1 MRGRFRSS
9 VTELNTTE
17 NYTQEMQS
25 IKEQAI
31 ADGSFM
37 KAPNGKSTNLTEK
50 QWLLVRTKNFI
61 NWFGDWI
68 NNPSEASKVVDEN
81 GEPLVVYHGSP
92 NNWNVYNPKLFA
104 SNTDEGDYGQGLY
117 LSSIKSK
124 AEQYGNIKELF
135 VNSKIPFRVG
145 LDSKI
150 GSIQEATR
158 RGQIV
163 DLFGRENAPE
173 ELKQYDS
180 VLYTGG
186 EGKYEEIV
194 ITNPN
199 QIKSA
204 TSNTGEFSTIN
215 DDIRYSSVT
224 ERPIKV
230 PSVTSF
236 AERLQVQQQPKFAYL
251 VARGEISTYCR

>member
-1 MRGRFRSS
+1 
-9 VTELNTTE
+9 
-17 NYTQEMQS
+17 
-25 IKEQAI
+25 
-31 ADGSFM
+31 M
-37 KAPNGKSTNLTEK
+37 KAPNGKPTNLTER
-50 QWLLVRTKNFI
+50 QWLQVRTKNFI
-61 NWFGDWI
+61 DWFGDWI
-68 NNPSEASKVVDEN
+68 NNPSQASKVVDEN

-104 SNTDEGDYGQGLY
+104 NNTDEGDYGQGLY

-204 TSNTGEFSTIN
+204 TSNTGEFSTTN
-215 DDIRYSSVT
+215 DDIRFSSVT
-224 ERPIKV
+224 EQPNRQQ
-230 PSVTSF
+230 SVQAFT
-236 AERLQVQQQPKFAYL
+236 ERLPIEEQAQFMRS
-251 VARGEISTYCR
+251 VARGDISTACR